1 MKKDCFISPKGVPT
15 REMAENL
22 LKKIRKEHFFDW
34 IVLDSYFEER
44 SDGWHVVCIYSSSR
58 R

>member
-1 MKKDCFISPKGVPT
+1 MKKDCFTSPKGVPT

-22 LKKIRKEHFFDW
+22 LKEHFFDW
-34 IVLDSYFEER
+34 IVLDAYFEER